1 SDHVAIIV
9 SFDLQVAHRAPP
21 LRRNF
26 RAADWD
32 EFQPLLDAHLAANPL
47 PALPLSSPAE
57 VDAYTDA
64 LTLGITTVLEEHVP
78 LSRPSPY
85 TNRWWCAALSILR

>member
-1 SDHVAIIV
+1 ITII
-9 SFDLQVAHRAPP
+9 FDLEVSHRAPA

-32 EFQPLLDAHLAANPL
+32 EFQPLLDARLAASPL

-57 VDAYTDA
+57 IDAYTDA

-85 TNRWWCAALSILR
+85 TNRWWCSALTTLR